1 MAANCPRMKT
11 WPVSITFFCCKNHQQ
26 CASVLLTNL
35 MISNIPEL
43 ETDTQTFHNDSY
55 RAESFPVFPVFNVF
69 VINHWSAD
77 TESRVSWVSGPRSGS
92 GNLAPPSV
100 GEHYTTLH
108 NAQIWNTRTLTFNRE
123 NMLYIFP
130 SRECLRFGKCIYVD
144 QSPNLKWIS
153 KNIHSLLCSFDY
165 L

>member
-1 MAANCPRMKT
+1 MRECLTHKSHDFQYSGTWDWHANISQ
-11 WPVSITFFCCKNHQQ
+11 W
-26 CASVLLTNL
+26 LLQ
-35 MISNIPEL
+35 SWEL
-43 ETDTQTFHNDSY
+43 
-55 RAESFPVFPVFNVF
+55 PIVFPVFNVF

-100 GEHYTTLH
+100 GVHYTTLH

-123 NMLYIFP
+123 NLLYIFP
-130 SRECLRFGKCIYVD
+130 SRECLRLGKCMYVD

-153 KNIHSLLCSFDY
+153 KNLHSLICSFDY
-165 L
+165 PQSYIN

>member
-1 MAANCPRMKT
+1 MAENCPRMKT
-11 WPVSITFFCCKNHQQ
+11 WPVSVTFFCCKNHQQ

-43 ETDTQTFHNDSY
+43 ETDTQTFHNDSS

-100 GEHYTTLH
+100 GVSECITRHCTMHKYGTHGLSLSTGKICFTFSQAGSVSGSE
-108 NAQIWNTRTLTFNRE
+108 NAY
-123 NMLYIFP
+123 M
-130 SRECLRFGKCIYVD
+130 
-144 QSPNLKWIS
+144 
-153 KNIHSLLCSFDY
+153 
-165 L
+165 